1 MRFPNIEAERARRGM
16 SREDFVKPIGVS
28 TKTYSNWQ
36 NGKTDVPCTKLMLM
50 ARSLECSVDYLI
62 GIDSHANRTN

>member
-16 SREDFVKPIGVS
+16 SREDFVRPIGVS

-36 NGKTDVPCTKLMLM
+36 NNQTDIPCTKLILM
-50 ARSLECSVDYLI
+50 ARFLGCSIDYLI
-62 GIDSHANRTN
+62 GIESQVNQPN